1 MMAHYF
7 ISIFLKLNSMKKTVS
22 LIFMIIIFWGC
33 NQKDDLFNKSSP
45 ENFWAKVDGVPFKV
59 EAFYRKTMD
68 PATIYD
74 ITSFDVVI
82 NGKSTSISLSFW
94 GDTLGTYF
102 FDDQNTCQ
110 AFYHE
115 DATASTGTFMALSGS
130 ITVTK
135 IDRKN
140 NKLSGRFNF
149 KANDFGIGQWRTIAE
164 GGFNDLPV
172 IE

>member
-1 MMAHYF
+1 M
-7 ISIFLKLNSMKKTVS
+7 IKTVA
-22 LIFMIIIFWGC
+22 LILIALFFGGC

-45 ENFWAKVDGVPFKV
+45 KNFWAKVDGVPFKA

-74 ITSFDVVI
+74 ITSFEGAI
-82 NGKSTSISLSFW
+82 NGKSISISLSFW

-102 FDDQNTCQ
+102 FDESTGTTCQ

-140 NKLSGRFNF
+140 KKLSGTFNF
-149 KANDFGIGQWRTIAE
+149 KANDFGIEQWRTITE
-164 GGFNDLPV
+164 GRFNDLPL